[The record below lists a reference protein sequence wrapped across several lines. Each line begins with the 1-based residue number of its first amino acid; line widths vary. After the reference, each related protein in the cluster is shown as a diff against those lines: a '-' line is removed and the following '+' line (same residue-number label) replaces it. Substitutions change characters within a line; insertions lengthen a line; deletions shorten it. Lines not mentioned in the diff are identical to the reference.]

1 MYRGGV
7 TDRASPPERLLVC
20 IRPNPQ
26 STDLLRA
33 ARRMADR
40 LAASWIVA
48 WVDSTAQAPLLAAE
62 REDLGRALRMAEQLG
77 ADTAVLS
84 GDRVSETL
92 VAFALDRGVS
102 KIVVG
107 KPTHRT
113 LRDRLRG
120 SLLDDLARR
129 SAGIDLYVLSGEGA
143 EPKLARAG
151 RVFMSSSPRHYL
163 GAVAVVVLNT
173 FVCGGMLGR
182 FDSSNLI
189 MVYLLG
195 VAFVATRWGQG
206 PSALTACLSVAAF
219 DLFFVPPHLTFAVE
233 DTQYVVTFAVMLV
246 VGLLISRLAARVR
259 EQAETARQ
267 RELRF
272 RALYGLSRDLSGLR
286 APHEIARTVSRHVA
300 EVMRGPVAVLLPG
313 ADGRLAAQETMGPS
327 LGPSEL
333 AAAQDLFE
341 AAGRGGPRDQGVA
354 GSAHHVLLTGGH
366 GPLGVLSVRPGI
378 PALHDHIDL
387 LETVARVTAAAL
399 EREGLAAE
407 VERTRLAAETE
418 RLRNALLSSVSH
430 DLRTP
435 LGVIEGAA
443 STLLEDPAV
452 IDGATRHD
460 LVQTIHEEA
469 DRLGRQVRNL
479 LDMTRLEAGAL
490 VVGREWESLEEVVG
504 AALDRVERRMEGRRV
519 AVDLP
524 PTLLVPCDAVLLEQV
539 FVNLLENALK
549 YSPPESPIEISAAEE
564 GGEVVA
570 SVADRGP
577 GIPAHARDRVFEKFF
592 RLRDGGGGG
601 VGLGLAICRGI
612 VAAHGGRIW
621 VEDRPGGG
629 ARFRLVLPAGVAP
642 EPPPT
647 EPAA

>member
-7 TDRASPPERLLVC
+7 TDRPSPPERLLVC

-48 WVDSTAQAPLLAAE
+48 WVDSGTQAPLSAAE
-62 REDLGRALRMAEQLG
+62 RDDLGSALRLAEELG

-84 GDRVSETL
+84 GDSVSETL
-92 VAFALDRGVS
+92 VAFARDRGVS

-107 KPTHRT
+107 KPTHRA

-120 SLLDDLARR
+120 SLLDELARR
-129 SAGIDLYVLSGEGA
+129 SAGMDLYVLSGEGP
-143 EPKLARAG
+143 EPELTRARRALTT
-151 RVFMSSSPRHYL
+151 SAPRHYA
-163 GAVAVVVLNT
+163 GAAAVVALNT
-173 FVCGGMLGR
+173 LVCRGMLGR
-182 FDSSNLI
+182 FESSNLI

-206 PSALTACLSVAAF
+206 PSALAACLSVGAF

-233 DTQYVVTFAVMLV
+233 DTQYLLTFGVMLV

-259 EQAETARQ
+259 EQT
-267 RELRF
+267 
-272 RALYGLSRDLSGLR
+272 
-286 APHEIARTVSRHVA
+286 T
-300 EVMRGPVAVLLPG
+300 
-313 ADGRLAAQETMGPS
+313 
-327 LGPSEL
+327 
-333 AAAQDLFE
+333 
-341 AAGRGGPRDQGVA
+341 
-354 GSAHHVLLTGGH
+354 
-366 GPLGVLSVRPGI
+366 
-378 PALHDHIDL
+378 
-387 LETVARVTAAAL
+387 
-399 EREGLAAE
+399 E

-479 LDMTRLEAGAL
+479 LDMTRLEGGAL

-504 AALDRVERRMEGRRV
+504 AALDRVERGTERRRV
-519 AVDLP
+519 TVDLP
-524 PTLLVPCDAVLLEQV
+524 AALLVPCDAVLLEQV

-549 YSPPESPIEISAAEE
+549 YSPPESPIEVSAAHE

-577 GIPAHARDRVFEKFF
+577 GIPAGARDKVFEKFF
-592 RLRDGGGGG
+592 RLRDVGGGG

-629 ARFRLVLPAGVAP
+629 AVFRLALPAGVAP
-642 EPPPT
+642 EAPPA
-647 EPAA
+647 EAAP